1 MLLQEYRQEVMMATK
16 VRANVRD
23 VRDVELMRF
32 SDQTGVGSKRNGE
45 IESGSQMYGLVNWV
59 V

>member
-1 MLLQEYRQEVMMATK
+1 MTTK
-16 VRANVRD
+16 VGANVRD

-32 SDQTGVGSKRNGE
+32 SGQTGVGGKRNGE

>member
-1 MLLQEYRQEVMMATK
+1 MTTK
-16 VRANVRD
+16 VGANVRD
-23 VRDVELMRF
+23 VRDVELMRL
-32 SDQTGVGSKRNGE
+32 SGQTDVGGKRNGE